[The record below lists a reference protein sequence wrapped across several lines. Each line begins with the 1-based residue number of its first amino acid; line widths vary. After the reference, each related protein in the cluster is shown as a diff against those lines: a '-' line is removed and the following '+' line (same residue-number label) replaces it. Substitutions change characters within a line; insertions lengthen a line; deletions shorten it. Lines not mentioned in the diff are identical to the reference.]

1 MQRHCGSRR
10 EFLATTAGVT
20 GTIGLA
26 GCLGGGAGGVQY
38 VFSTN
43 DEGGSVGEL
52 LRSYRRP
59 PLAELSPNFVID
71 YPVEYKTNLVEA
83 LLTEGRVETVQLQY
97 TFVYPFGTTGRS
109 RPRFAERDGTH
120 YRIVESSQRAVPTKI
135 RSLYVE
141 PVSESPPSSATV
153 LSLPPTD
160 LSETDAKIVERALE
174 AVALAGKEPIDTDEL
189 SFPYRGVL
197 LHDKFDAEASAL
209 VPELPFDYLERD
221 GDYFAVD
228 IERGTMELT
237 HYTYTAEAVAESES
251 ALRTYVTD
259 EVAVAR
265 IAPDDPPSEAQDV
278 LATATNDGESR
289 KYRER
294 GSFSEGLD
302 WLVSELGM
310 EPYLPEDP
318 ADTEFDGA
326 LFEYDGRWLTA
337 RLETR

>member
-10 EFLATTAGVT
+10 EFLATTAGVA
-20 GTIGLA
+20 GSIGLT
-26 GCLGGGAGGVQY
+26 GCLDGGAGGVQY

-43 DEGGSVGEL
+43 DEGASVGEV

-59 PLAELSPNFVID
+59 PLTERSPNFVID
-71 YPVEYKTNLVEA
+71 YPVEYKTDLAET

-153 LSLPPTD
+153 LSMPPTD

-174 AVALAGKEPIDTDEL
+174 AIAPTGQEPLDTDEL
-189 SFPYRGVL
+189 SFPFRGVL

-228 IERGTMELT
+228 VERGTTELT
-237 HYTYTAEAVAESES
+237 HYTYTAEAVAESAS

-265 IAPDDPPSEAQDV
+265 IAPDDPPSAAQDV
-278 LATATNDGESR
+278 LATATNDSESR
-289 KYRER
+289 QYKES
-294 GSFSEGLD
+294 GPFSEGLD
-302 WLVSELGM
+302 WVVSELGM
-310 EPYLPEDP
+310 TPYLPEDR
-318 ADTEFDGA
+318 AKTEFDGV

-337 RLETR
+337 EFETR

>member
-1 MQRHCGSRR
+1 MQRHCSSRR
-10 EFLATTAGVT
+10 EFLAATTGVAGSV
-20 GTIGLA
+20 GLA

-38 VFSTN
+38 VFGTD
-43 DEGGSVGEL
+43 DEAGSVEGL
-52 LRSYRRP
+52 LRNYRRP
-59 PLAELSPNFVID
+59 PLVKKSPNFVID
-71 YPVEYKTNLVEA
+71 YPEA
-83 LLTEGRVETVQLQY
+83 HKRGLTETLLTEGRVETVQLQY
-97 TFVYPFGTTGRS
+97 TFRYPFGITSRS
-109 RPRFAERDGTH
+109 RPRFTRRDGTH
-120 YRIVESSQRAVPTKI
+120 YRIVEAAQREVPTKL

-153 LSLPPTD
+153 ASVPLAN

-174 AVALAGKEPIDTDEL
+174 AVAPPGREPIDTDTL

-197 LHDKFDAEASAL
+197 LHDKFDAEASEL

-221 GDYFAVD
+221 GDYFAVHV
-228 IERGTMELT
+228 ERGTTELT

-289 KYRER
+289 QYRER

-337 RLETR
+337 KLETR